1 MDCKTARE
9 MNFDS
14 LTARILLTC
23 RQSVFV
29 VCWLVCD
36 WIMTACSLV
45 SLCSASSLRSAEMT
59 GDTDARRERS
69 SRTSNSEAADSTDVD
84 IPPGQTSQ
92 HDDNITL
99 ALTGRFRGAPG
110 GPSLKNHF
118 ILPPTFGLLGL
129 CDDDSDDDEDNVNLE
144 NLLQ

>member
-1 MDCKTARE
+1 MYITINKIYLSTYIIAELVHRFATLICISSSNIENIAIVEGCMDCKTARE

-84 IPPGQTSQ
+84 IPPG
-92 HDDNITL
+92 
-99 ALTGRFRGAPG
+99 
-110 GPSLKNHF
+110 
-118 ILPPTFGLLGL
+118 
-129 CDDDSDDDEDNVNLE
+129 
-144 NLLQ
+144 